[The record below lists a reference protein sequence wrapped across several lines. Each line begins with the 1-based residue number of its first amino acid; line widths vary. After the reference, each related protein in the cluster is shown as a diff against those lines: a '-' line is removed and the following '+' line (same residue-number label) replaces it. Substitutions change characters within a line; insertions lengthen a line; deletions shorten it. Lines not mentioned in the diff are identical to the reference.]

1 MASRQE
7 AQTLI
12 FETVSEVA
20 PFIDE
25 VIEAANRE
33 RLALGFL
40 PTSLFKEQ
48 ARKGNLFVVVRL
60 SEGPKLSYAGHLM
73 FDARRAH
80 ASVLQLHVIPEL
92 QGHGIAQRLLGRLKA
107 HLEELGF
114 ISIHARV
121 AEDLKQANRFW
132 ERNGFYVRS
141 IAPGGKARD
150 RTILIRSHE
159 LTSQQLFE
167 RSGITG
173 QNPFGL
179 DISHRTERPIYL
191 LDLNVLFDFGPR
203 RPRRDAAV
211 DLFRAERFGSC
222 ELALSAELQE
232 ELVRNLAAPGR
243 TDPMLAWATTFITFP
258 VPPKVDKERLLADL
272 GGIVFPTSEKDRAF
286 TPNEKS
292 DLTHLATAI
301 HHRLAGFITSDDAV
315 LAAAPVLEA
324 RYGIDVISPTA
335 FQPAER
341 FEADREEMLES
352 GNAGESIMV
361 TTLPATGESELRQ
374 MLTRLGIPDA
384 DAISLWGAADSTERI
399 IQRTAVLSEGRL
411 VGYLGC
417 TRQVEGSTIFGRLA
431 IDERQPNAT
440 QAARLLMNKLLM
452 KACDASPAQ
461 VRVHLAPRQVI
472 AREVAAVLGFAGSED
487 GAVLSKLVINRVV
500 TLKNWSTTTSGLHAL
515 AKLRLPATCPPFRD
529 FDQQVE
535 IQCPDGNRR
544 FVRLQELESG
554 LSPAIFCLPG
564 RDAVITP
571 ILREFAEPLLGHSR
585 QDSFLPRARASQYS
599 ERHYISSKKTL
610 KLFAPGTIMLFYESS
625 KGGGSSSIV
634 AIARVRRAY
643 LKADKATTASDLD
656 PSVLSSETLSM
667 IGLSDLKTVTA
678 FDNVIHLPRPVG
690 LASLKRLGCGEST
703 QLITTR
709 RIAPEQ
715 LQRILEEGFAQ

>member
-7 AQTLI
+7 VRTLI
-12 FETVSEVA
+12 FETASEVA
-20 PFIDE
+20 PFIE
-25 VIEAANRE
+25 EAVEAANLE
-33 RLALGFL
+33 RLALGFF
-40 PTSLFKEQ
+40 PVSLFKEQ
-48 ARKGNLFVVVRL
+48 ARKGNLFVAVTV
-60 SEGPKLSYAGHLM
+60 SEGPKLIYAGHLM
-73 FDARRAH
+73 FDARRAR

-92 QGHGIAQRLLGRLKA
+92 QGHGIAQRLIERLKA

-121 AEDLKQANRFW
+121 AEDLKQANSFW
-132 ERNGFYVRS
+132 ERNGFYVQS
-141 IAPGGKARD
+141 IAPGGKTRD

-159 LTSQQLFE
+159 LTSPQLFE

-179 DISHRTERPIYL
+179 DISHRIERPIYL
-191 LDLNVLFDFGPR
+191 LDLNVLFDLGPR

-222 ELALSAELQE
+222 QLALSAELQE
-232 ELVRNLAAPGR
+232 ELVRNLATPGR

-258 VPPKVDKERLLADL
+258 VPPKVNKEHLLAKL
-272 GGIVFPTSEKDRAF
+272 GGIVFPKQANEGVF
-286 TPNEKS
+286 TPNEQS

-315 LAAAPVLEA
+315 LSAAQVLEE

-341 FEADREEMLES
+341 LQADREEMLETGS
-352 GNAGESIMV
+352 AGESIMV
-361 TTLPATGESELRQ
+361 TTFPAAGETELRQ
-374 MLTRLGIPDA
+374 MLTRLGIADA

-411 VGYLGC
+411 VGYLAC
-417 TRQVEGSTIFGRLA
+417 PRQVEGSTTFGRLA
-431 IDERQPNAT
+431 IDERQPNAM
-440 QAARLLMNKLLM
+440 QAARLLLNKLLT

-472 AREVAAVLGFAGSED
+472 AREIAAVLGFAGSED
-487 GAVLSKLVINRVV
+487 GTALSKLVVNRVV
-500 TLKNWSTTTSGLHAL
+500 TAKNWSATTSALHAV
-515 AKLRLPATCPPFRD
+515 AKLRLPSTCPLFRD

-535 IQCPDGNRR
+535 VHCPDANRR

-585 QDSFLPRARASQYS
+585 QDSFLPRSRASQYS

-610 KLFAPGTIMLFYESS
+610 KLFAPGTIILFYESG

-634 AIARVRRAY
+634 AIARVRRVY
-643 LKADKATTASDLD
+643 LKADKATNASDLD
-656 PSVLSSETLSM
+656 PSVLSAETLSM
-667 IGLSDLKTVTA
+667 IGLSELKTVTA

-690 LASLKRLGCGEST
+690 LASLKRLGCGGST

-715 LQRILEEGFAQ
+715 LERIVEEGFS